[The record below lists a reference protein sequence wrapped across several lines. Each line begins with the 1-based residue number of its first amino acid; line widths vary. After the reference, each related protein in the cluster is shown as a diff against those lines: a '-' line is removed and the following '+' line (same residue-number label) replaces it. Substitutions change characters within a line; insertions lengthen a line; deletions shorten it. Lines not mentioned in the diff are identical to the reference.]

1 MWSILLI
8 SHYQAPRDS
17 TAASDVMQQ
26 ELQRPVPGERGRAA
40 TLRFPEAVVL
50 LAVCT
55 LVFSASG
62 ALAQVQE
69 IVLPPLSSGPGDAVP
84 APTPGIE
91 QPRQLPA
98 SQPVFEATSLPPI
111 DSIGAGSDIRPF
123 LDPRVPPDLT
133 RAALHRAWVTDPVI
147 HDFIGLSENFWDFNS
162 PDGMAGMSSPTLND
176 PGRLWTGAAENPDP
190 SASNQS
196 ANELNK
202 SGR

>member
-26 ELQRPVPGERGRAA
+26 KLQRPVPGEREKAT
-40 TLRFPEAVVL
+40 TLRFPKAVMM
-50 LAVCT
+50 LAVST

-69 IVLPPLSSGPGDAVP
+69 VVLPALSSGPRDAVP
-84 APTPGIE
+84 APTSGIE

-98 SQPVFEATSLPPI
+98 SHPVFDATSLPQI

-123 LDPRVPPDLT
+123 LDPGVPPDLT
-133 RAALHRAWVTDPVI
+133 LSALHRAWVTDPVI

-162 PDGMAGMSSPTLND
+162 PDGMVGMRSPALND
-176 PGRLWTGAAENPDP
+176 AGRLWTGAAENPAP

-196 ANELNK
+196 AKELNK

>member
-8 SHYQAPRDS
+8 SHYQAPKHT
-17 TAASDVMQQ
+17 TATSDVMQQ
-26 ELQRPVPGERGRAA
+26 ELQRPVPGERKRAA
-40 TLRFPEAVVL
+40 TLHFPKAVML
-50 LAVCT
+50 LAVSI

-62 ALAQVQE
+62 ALPQVQE
-69 IVLPPLSSGPGDAVP
+69 IVLPSLSSGPRDAVP

-98 SQPVFEATSLPPI
+98 SQPVFDATSLPPI

-123 LDPRVPPDLT
+123 LDPGVPPELT
-133 RAALHRAWVTDPVI
+133 VAALHRAWVTDPAI

-162 PDGMAGMSSPTLND
+162 PDGMAGMSSPMPND
-176 PGRLWTGAAENPDP
+176 AGRLRTGAAENPAP

-196 ANELNK
+196 AKELNK

>member
-26 ELQRPVPGERGRAA
+26 KLQRPVPGEREKAT
-40 TLRFPEAVVL
+40 TLRFPKAVMM
-50 LAVCT
+50 LAVST

-69 IVLPPLSSGPGDAVP
+69 VVLPALSSGPRDAVP
-84 APTPGIE
+84 APTSGIE

-98 SQPVFEATSLPPI
+98 SQPVFDATSLPPI

-123 LDPRVPPDLT
+123 LGSAVPPDLAL
-133 RAALHRAWVTDPVI
+133 AALRRAWVTEPVI
-147 HDFIGLSENFWDFNS
+147 HDFIGLSENFWDFNT
-162 PDGMAGMSSPTLND
+162 PDGMTGIGSPAAND
-176 PGRLWTGAAENPDP
+176 CGRERRRTPLRALQTKAP
-190 SASNQS
+190 
-196 ANELNK
+196 K
-202 SGR
+202 S